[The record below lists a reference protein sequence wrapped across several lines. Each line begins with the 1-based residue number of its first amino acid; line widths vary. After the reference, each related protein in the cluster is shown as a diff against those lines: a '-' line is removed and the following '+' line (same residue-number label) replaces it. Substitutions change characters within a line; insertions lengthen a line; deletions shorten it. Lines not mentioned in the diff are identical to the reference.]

1 MLTLQDLSSR
11 ATRCHQISIMT
22 GDDNGDLLRF
32 RRSVSPTTVW
42 SNVTNYDYQNHSRE
56 MLFDMNEDETS
67 AICTSLYFF
76 LDFCHVYYIPAIIL
90 LGLVG
95 NLLSCVVFLKTHL
108 KLRSSSYYLAA
119 LACADFGFL
128 MSLLLV
134 WLNSTLGW
142 RVFNNDGWCE
152 TLVYVS
158 AVCSSLSV
166 WLIVAFTVERF
177 IAVQY
182 PLHRPHMC
190 TVARAKMIIL
200 LLTFLALISHSY
212 AFVTAGVRQN
222 PYGDDVC
229 DLKIE
234 YLETMQI
241 ISIID
246 SIASL
251 IVPLVLIIV
260 MNTMIMRN
268 LLKFGRRFKEEA
280 IYATNCPGGHKSDI
294 NLNQIPSGHS
304 SNNGRGDIN
313 LGSLANGSRRQPSQQ
328 SSSFHSSKNHSR
340 SHQPASAPPST
351 PRNAYQMTEIEAPC
365 IHVRSSS
372 RNLGSTRFN
381 QESITK
387 MLVLISTVFILLN
400 LPSYVIRLC
409 VFFFTLARKDTPET
423 LWCLQQF
430 FMLLYYT
437 NFSINFLLYAMCGI
451 TFRRCLEQMLR
462 RVLKSMTRY
471 HCNPQRDSEDA

>member
-1 MLTLQDLSSR
+1 MFVFQKLSSE
-11 ATRCHQISIMT
+11 ALRCHQLPKMT
-22 GDDNGDLLRF
+22 DSLSRL
-32 RRSVSPTTVW
+32 RRSVSSTA
-42 SNVTNYDYQNHSRE
+42 SNLTSYENRSLENI
-56 MLFDMNEDETS
+56 FDMDEES
-67 AICTSLYFF
+67 DSFCTSLYFL
-76 LDFCHVYYIPAIIL
+76 LDFCHLYYIPSIIL

-119 LACADFGFL
+119 LATTDFSFL

-134 WLNSTLGW
+134 WLNSTIGW
-142 RVFNNDGWCE
+142 KVFNNNGWCE

-190 TVARAKMIIL
+190 TITRAKTIIL
-200 LLTFLALISHSY
+200 VLTILALVSHSY
-212 AFVTAGVRQN
+212 SFVTAGVVKNQG
-222 PYGDDVC
+222 GDEVC

-268 LLKFGRRFKEEA
+268 LLKFGRRFNQEPG
-280 IYATNCPGGHKSDI
+280 YTTNCSREKSDI
-294 NLNQIPSGHS
+294 NLNQIPVSPFLENFD
-304 SNNGRGDIN
+304 SNYI
-313 LGSLANGSRRQPSQQ
+313 LML
-328 SSSFHSSKNHSR
+328 
-340 SHQPASAPPST
+340 
-351 PRNAYQMTEIEAPC
+351 YM
-365 IHVRSSS
+365 HV
-372 RNLGSTRFN
+372 T
-381 QESITK
+381 
-387 MLVLISTVFILLN
+387 
-400 LPSYVIRLC
+400 
-409 VFFFTLARKDTPET
+409 D
-423 LWCLQQF
+423 
-430 FMLLYYT
+430 LYCYW
-437 NFSINFLLYAMCGI
+437 
-451 TFRRCLEQMLR
+451 R
-462 RVLKSMTRY
+462 
-471 HCNPQRDSEDA
+471 

>member
-1 MLTLQDLSSR
+1 MFMFQKLSSK
-11 ATRCHQISIMT
+11 AFRCHQIPTTIGS
-22 GDDNGDLLRF
+22 LSRL
-32 RRSVSPTTVW
+32 RRSVSLNQQNLTF
-42 SNVTNYDYQNHSRE
+42 YDYQNYSA
-56 MLFDMNEDETS
+56 ETIFELEEES
-67 AICTSLYFF
+67 DSFCPSLYFL
-76 LDFCHVYYIPAIIL
+76 LDFCHLYYIPSIIL

-119 LACADFGFL
+119 LATTDFSFL

-134 WLNSTLGW
+134 WLNSTIGW
-142 RVFNNDGWCE
+142 KVFNNNGWCE

-190 TVARAKMIIL
+190 TVARAKTIIL
-200 LLTFLALISHSY
+200 VLTILALACHSY
-212 AFVTAGVRQN
+212 SFVTAGVVKNQG
-222 PYGDDVC
+222 GDDVC
-229 DLKIE
+229 ELKIE
-234 YLETMQI
+234 YLEIMQI
-241 ISIID
+241 ISIVD

-268 LLKFGRRFKEEA
+268 LLKFGRRFNQEPGYTA
-280 IYATNCPGGHKSDI
+280 NCSNREKSDI
-294 NLNQIPSGHS
+294 NLNQIPSANS
-304 SNNGRGDIN
+304 SNNGGGGNMN
-313 LGSLANGSRRQPSQQ
+313 LVSLVGTNGTRRPPSQQ
-328 SSSFHSSKNHSR
+328 SSFHSSKNHSR
-340 SHQPASAPPST
+340 HQPASAPPST
-351 PRNAYQMTEIEAPC
+351 PRNVCQMTEIEAPC
-365 IHVRSSS
+365 IHVRSSC
-372 RNLGSTRFN
+372 RNLGSRFN

-409 VFFFTLARKDTPET
+409 VFFFALAKKNTPET

-451 TFRRCLEQMLR
+451 TFRRCLEQILR
-462 RVLKSMTRY
+462 RILKSMTRY
-471 HCNPQRDSEDA
+471 HCSPQRESVSP